1 MSFVNYD
8 MAWGVPENH
17 AIFMP
22 TFHNNYPGGTPNN
35 GHRVSFQGTKKTPPK
50 RGLMWQD

>member
-22 TFHNNYPGGTPNN
+22 TFHNT
-35 GHRVSFQGTKKTPPK
+35 
-50 RGLMWQD
+50 